1 MKRFDRWLLA
11 SLFVMVGT
19 LTALLMV
26 AGCGSSSGASGSSGD
41 QTGDDS
47 GTTVGSSGGSGSGGT
62 SGGSSGGGSSS
73 GASSGGSSGSSGAS
87 SGASS
92 GGGVSDGGAPT
103 TGGGSDGSTPATPH
117 GTSTCLKVGSGDYS
131 QMGPYTVA
139 TKANIDLSGTG
150 DLPPGDA
157 GPTTGTAFYPME
169 LDDNCPHP
177 IVSWANGTTVTGSS
191 VYAFFNNNAASWGIV
206 VLAADNPNA
215 AGGSFAGGG
224 KGGPYNRAG
233 IDYLLKEN
241 NDSSSVF
248 YHHLS
253 TRAGVAGH
261 SQGAFAATQA
271 TTHPNVEAEV
281 QVEGG
286 GMPKAG
292 IAFLALTGSNDTVV
306 GTTSPMTSYTSA
318 TGPSM
323 FAEYTGADHTTTPT
337 VGGYIQKN
345 PGSIQFMRFYT
356 AWWRCFLAD
365 DQVACAMFKGGSSCG
380 VCKDPNWTSLETKN
394 M

>member
-1 MKRFDRWLLA
+1 MKRFDRWLTA
-11 SLFVMVGT
+11 TLFIAVGT
-19 LTALLMV
+19 LTAALLV
-26 AGCGSSSGASGSSGD
+26 AGCGGSNSGPAGGTGIGEQGGGENGTSSSGGAA
-41 QTGDDS
+41 
-47 GTTVGSSGGSGSGGT
+47 SSGGSGGGSGGSSSGST
-62 SGGSSGGGSSS
+62 TGSSSGGSSGGSSAGIKDA
-73 GASSGGSSGSSGAS
+73 GAPS
-87 SGASS
+87 SS
-92 GGGVSDGGAPT
+92 GGGDS
-103 TGGGSDGSTPATPH
+103 STPATPH
-117 GTSTCLKVGSGDYS
+117 GTSTCLKAGSGDYS

-139 TKANIDLSGTG
+139 TKANIDLSSTG
-150 DLPPGDA
+150 DLPTGDA
-157 GPTTGTAFYPME
+157 GPSTGTVFYPSE

-177 IVSWANGTTVTGSS
+177 IVSWANGTGVTGSM
-191 VYAFFNNNAASWGIV
+191 VYSFFNNNAASWGIV
-206 VLAADNPNA
+206 VMAADNPNS
-215 AGGSFAGGG
+215 AGGSFVGGG
-224 KGGPYNRAG
+224 MGPYNRAG

-253 TRAGVAGH
+253 TRAGVSGH
-261 SQGAFAATQA
+261 SQGAFAATLA
-271 TTHPNVEAEV
+271 TGHMNVEAEV

-286 GMPKAG
+286 GTPKPG
-292 IAFLALTGSNDTVV
+292 IAFLALTGSADTTV
-306 GTTSPMTSYTSA
+306 GTTSPMMSYTSA

-337 VGGYIQKN
+337 IGGYYQKN
-345 PGSIQFMRFYT
+345 AGTIQFMRFYT